1 MEIDI
6 NKIKDER
13 LTEDEKMELIADY
26 LENGGGG
33 GGEETG
39 GVLLHSKISDLI
51 DSSGYSIYAD
61 PDRTTPLTRNE
72 LSELLFGI
80 FSEGEG
86 GMVAN
91 KVPKSAWLYSD
102 DSLEAIYKVLGGF
115 YDDMN
120 SGFLIAGLGSN
131 KLAFYRVYNDPSDGD
146 TIFRAEKLT
155 SLS

>member
-33 GGEETG
+33 EETG
-39 GVLLHSKISDLI
+39 GVLLHSKISDLT

-80 FSEGEG
+80 YSEGEG

-115 YDDMN
+115 YNDMN
-120 SGFLIAGLGSN
+120 SGFLMAGLGSN
-131 KLAFYRVYNDPSDGD
+131 KLAFYRVYNNLNEPN
-146 TIFRAEKLT
+146 TLFRAEKLT

>member
-1 MEIDI
+1 MAIDI

-39 GVLLHSKISDLI
+39 GVLLHSKISGLT

-80 FSEGEG
+80 YSDGEG
-86 GMVAN
+86 GH
-91 KVPKSAWLYSD
+91 
-102 DSLEAIYKVLGGF
+102 
-115 YDDMN
+115 
-120 SGFLIAGLGSN
+120 GS
-131 KLAFYRVYNDPSDGD
+131 
-146 TIFRAEKLT
+146 
-155 SLS
+155 

>member
-1 MEIDI
+1 ME
-6 NKIKDER
+6 K
-13 LTEDEKMELIADY
+13 
-26 LENGGGG
+26 
-33 GGEETG
+33 
-39 GVLLHSKISDLI
+39 
-51 DSSGYSIYAD
+51 
-61 PDRTTPLTRNE
+61 
-72 LSELLFGI
+72 
-80 FSEGEG
+80 G

-115 YDDMN
+115 YDDMS
-120 SGFLIAGLGSN
+120 SGFLMAGLGSN

>member
-1 MEIDI
+1 
-6 NKIKDER
+6 
-13 LTEDEKMELIADY
+13 MELIADY

-33 GGEETG
+33 GKTD

-61 PDRTTPLTRNE
+61 PDRATPLTRNE

-86 GMVAN
+86 GMVADQ
-91 KVPKSAWLYSD
+91 VPKSAWIYSD

-115 YDDMN
+115 YDDMS

-131 KLAFYRVYNDPSDGD
+131 KLAFYRVYNNLNEPN
-146 TIFRAEKLT
+146 TLFRAEKLT

>member
-39 GVLLHSKISDLI
+39 GILLFSRVGDLAS
-51 DSSGYSIYAD
+51 SSGDGIYLD
-61 PDRTTPLTRNE
+61 QDRTKQLTRSE

-80 FSEGEG
+80 YTEGEG

-91 KVPKSAWLYSD
+91 GVPRSAWIYSQ
-102 DSLEAIYKVLGGF
+102 DSSEAIYKVLGGF
-115 YDDMN
+115 YDDMG
-120 SGFLIAGLGSN
+120 SGFLIAGLDSN
-131 KLAFYRVYNDPSDGD
+131 ELAFYRVYNSLSDGN
-146 TIFRAEKLT
+146 TLFRAERLT

>member
-33 GGEETG
+33 GKTD
-39 GVLLHSKISDLI
+39 GVLLHSKISGLTDN
-51 DSSGYSIYAD
+51 SGYSIYAD
-61 PDRTTPLTRNE
+61 PDRATPLTSSE

-80 FSEGEG
+80 YSEGEG
-86 GMVAN
+86 GMIAN
-91 KVPKSAWLYSD
+91 QVPKSAWLYSD

-115 YDDMN
+115 YDDMS
-120 SGFLIAGLGSN
+120 SGFLIAGLGNN
-131 KLAFYRVYNDPSDGD
+131 KLAFYRVYNNPGD
-146 TIFRAEKLT
+146 DSTIFHAEKLT